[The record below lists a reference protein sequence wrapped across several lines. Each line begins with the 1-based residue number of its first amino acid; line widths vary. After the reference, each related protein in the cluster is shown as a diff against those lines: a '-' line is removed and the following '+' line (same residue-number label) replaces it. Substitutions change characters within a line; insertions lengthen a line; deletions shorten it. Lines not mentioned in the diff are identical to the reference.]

1 MRKQW
6 RTWIVLFSL
15 CSPAVVAQTGAGP
28 RVITQNVVVTDKSG
42 QPVSG
47 LQEQDF
53 TLLDNKRPK
62 KLASFRAVDGP
73 SAELPVRLIL
83 VVDEVNDTF
92 TNVANERTYVGKF
105 LQTNDGKL
113 ALPTSL
119 AFFSDSGA
127 VLGRE
132 PSTDGKALFT
142 ELNSDKNSLR
152 VIGRSEGVYG
162 AGDRLQLSL
171 RALQGLIRAETAQPG
186 RKLVVWISP
195 GWPLFAGAGQQENIT
210 QKTQQQVYTT
220 IVNLSAQLRDAG
232 ITLYNVNPLGAA
244 NIRDTFVYE
253 EFLKGV
259 SKPSKAQFGDLG
271 LQVLAQQSG
280 GLVFAASNDL
290 SGEIAKCVTDAKAFY
305 VISFAADP
313 SDEKNDYHALE
324 IKLGK
329 AGMTARTRTGY
340 YAK

>member
-1 MRKQW
+1 MRTQW

-28 RVITQNVVVTDKSG
+28 RVITQNVVVIDKSG

-62 KLASFRAVDGP
+62 KLTAFRAVDGP
-73 SAELPVRLIL
+73 TTDLPVRLIL

-92 TNVANERTYVGKF
+92 TNVANERNYLGKF
-105 LQTNDGKL
+105 LQANDGKL

-132 PSTDGKALFT
+132 TSTDGKALFA
-142 ELNSDKNSLR
+142 ELNSEKNSLR
-152 VIGRSEGVYG
+152 IINRSQGAYG

-171 RALQGLIRAETAQPG
+171 RALQGLISAETAQPG

-195 GWPLFAGAGQQENIT
+195 GWPLFSGPRENLT
-210 QKTQQQVYTT
+210 QKTQQQIYTS
-220 IVNLSAQLRDAG
+220 IVGLSAQLREAG

-244 NIRDTFVYE
+244 NPRDTFLYE
-253 EFLKGV
+253 EYVKGV
-259 SKPSKAQFGDLG
+259 NKPSNAQFGNLG
-271 LQVLAQQSG
+271 LQVLAYQSG
-280 GLVFAASNDL
+280 GLVLASSNDL
-290 SGEIAKCVTDAKAFY
+290 AGEIAKCASDAKAFY

-313 SDEKNDYHALE
+313 SDEKNNYHALE

-329 AGMTARTRTGY
+329 AGMTVRTRTGY
-340 YAK
+340 YAQ

>member
-1 MRKQW
+1 MRKRW

-15 CSPAVVAQTGAGP
+15 YSSALIAQTGGGP

-73 SAELPVRLIL
+73 TADSPVRLIL
-83 VVDEVNDTF
+83 VVDEVNDSF
-92 TNVANERTYVGKF
+92 TNVANERTYLGKF
-105 LQTNDGKL
+105 LQANDGKL

-127 VLGRE
+127 TLGRE
-132 PSTDGKALFT
+132 TSTDGKALFT
-142 ELNSDKNSLR
+142 ELNSEKNSLR
-152 VIGRSEGVYG
+152 IIGRSQGAYG

-171 RALQGLIRAETAQPG
+171 RALQGLIQAEAAQPG
-186 RKLVVWISP
+186 WKLVVWISP
-195 GWPLFAGAGQQENIT
+195 GWPLFSGPQENMT
-210 QKTQQQVYTT
+210 QKSQQQVYSS
-220 IVNLSAQLRDAG
+220 VVGLSAQLRAAG

-244 NIRDTFVYE
+244 NTRDTFLYE
-253 EFLKGV
+253 EYVKGV
-259 SKPSKAQFGDLG
+259 NKPSKAQFGNLG
-271 LQVLAQQSG
+271 LQVLAYQSG
-280 GLVFAASNDL
+280 GLVLASSNDL
-290 SGEIAKCVTDAKAFY
+290 AGEITKCASDAKAFY

-313 SDEKNDYHALE
+313 VDEKNDYHALE

-340 YAK
+340 YAQ